1 MFRRKH
7 WRICDLY
14 SSNRKV
20 TTIDKNGEEITK
32 NMFYVLQ
39 LIDSARFIES
49 SLSNFVNHLSER
61 LHRIK
66 CTSECDDKKC
76 EAYENKYKYYDCK
89 NRI

>member
-1 MFRRKH
+1 
-7 WRICDLY
+7 
-14 SSNRKV
+14 
-20 TTIDKNGEEITK
+20 
-32 NMFYVLQ
+32 MFYVLQ

-76 EAYENKYKYYDCK
+76 EAYENKYKYYDC
-89 NRI
+89 